1 MWVGGWGGGGAVYVC
16 SMYIAICVCLS
27 LCACAGATA
36 ADVLLP
42 PPPGEGADVSQD
54 LLDAMVAHKVVVV
67 PGRLFWADRAAVA
80 SAAPCPYFRLAF
92 CTTDDLPEAF
102 RRLAEALRAVTT

>member
-1 MWVGGWGGGGAVYVC
+1 MCVVC
-16 SMYIAICVCLS
+16 TLRFVCVCP
-27 LCACAGATA
+27 CVH
-36 ADVLLP
+36 VLGLLLLMCYCP